1 MRAAMNL
8 FGERSLTL
16 VAALFD
22 NGTAA
27 ARAAGSLQRQQR
39 GERCPILVVEPHDPR
54 LGRKLEPESSGIWH
68 TLLRTHGKLAVLGA
82 AVGAVV
88 GAALLAAGWDAA
100 EASPNMTVAIAAVYG
115 AFAGMLVAGLLT
127 LRPDRSRVISSV
139 RNATEHGRWAV
150 VAHPRSAE
158 EADAAREAL
167 AREGGDVIRSL

>member
-39 GERCPILVVEPHDPR
+39 GERCPVLVVEPHDPR
-54 LGRKLEPESSGIWH
+54 LGRKLEPESRGIWQ
-68 TLLRTHGKLAVLGA
+68 TLLRSHGKLGAAGLVVGA
-82 AVGAVV
+82 AVGA
-88 GAALLAAGWDAA
+88 LLVASGWAAA
-100 EASPNMTVAIAAVYG
+100 EASPGMTVGVAALYG
-115 AFAGMLVAGLLT
+115 LFAGLLLAGLLT
-127 LRPDRSRVISSV
+127 LRPDRGRVISSV
-139 RNATEHGRWAV
+139 RDATAHGRWAV

-158 EADAAREAL
+158 EADEAREAL